1 MEQIA
6 ESMAKRA
13 KARDEEAAERKDRQE
28 SLGLLV
34 KLIENRARIEEEDNT
49 MRNSQRKMKFLQQKI
64 VIVDAAISNTSD
76 RAFIEILQEKK
87 KQIFLELTQI
97 L

>member
-13 KARDEEAAERKDRQE
+13 KARDEEAVNRKDKQE
-28 SLGLLV
+28 SLGLLI
-34 KLIENRARIEEEDNT
+34 KLIENRARIEEEDSND
-49 MRNSQRKMKFLQQKI
+49 RSAQRKMELLHQKI
-64 VIVDAAISNTSD
+64 GIADAAISATSD
-76 RAFIEILQEKK
+76 PVLIETLEEKK
-87 KQIFLELTQI
+87 KQILLELTQI